1 VACPPL
7 LSLSIFP
14 VLLLQSTPLDTTD
27 VVIDNQFL
35 PLLKEVL
42 GQVPEVM
49 ARSAGDLDAADAHSA
64 NQPQQQ
70 QQQPSA
76 AAGVGNAGFGGAS
89 AGRSGVAA
97 FSRAV
102 AVAAS
107 SSSSSSS
114 GGPPPPLKLD
124 DATLATV
131 SRAIMGRLD
140 VVDLVGKNTAL
151 DVADRV
157 SGGSPGRV

>member
-1 VACPPL
+1 MLPLSPP
-7 LSLSIFP
+7 P
-14 VLLLQSTPLDTTD
+14 GVTLQSTPLDATD

-42 GQVPEVM
+42 GKVPEVM
-49 ARSAGDLDAADAHSA
+49 ARSAADLDAADADSA

-76 AAGVGNAGFGGAS
+76 AAGVGNAGFSAAG

-97 FSRAV
+97 FSRA
-102 AVAAS
+102 AAPAGSTAS

-114 GGPPPPLKLD
+114 GGGPPPPLKLD

-157 SGGSPGRV
+157 SAGGPPGWV